1 MQKASIPA
9 CLAVLTLV
17 FSLAACSFPGVY
29 RIDVQQGNII
39 DHEDLGKLN
48 ATMTRADVHQ
58 LLGTPITVNS
68 FNPDREHY
76 VYTFQEGGGGIRKQR
91 VTVIYED
98 NQYLRHEAKL
108 LEETP
113 AN

>member
-1 MQKASIPA
+1 MQKASIPS

-17 FSLAACSFPGVY
+17 LSLAACSFPGVY

-39 DHEDLGKLN
+39 DQEDLGKLN
-48 ATMTRADVHQ
+48 PTMTRSDVHK
-58 LLGTPITVNS
+58 LLGTPITASS
-68 FNPDREHY
+68 FEPGREHY
-76 VYTFQEGGGGIRKQR
+76 VYTFQEGGGEIRKQR
-91 VTVIYED
+91 VTIIYED
-98 NQYLRHEAKL
+98 GQYLRHEAKL

>member
-9 CLAVLTLV
+9 RLAVLALV
-17 FSLAACSFPGVY
+17 ISLAACSFPGVY

-39 DHEDLGKLN
+39 DYEDLGQLN
-48 ATMTRADVHQ
+48 PTMTRDDVHE
-58 LLGTPITVNS
+58 LLGTPITGNS

-76 VYTFQEGGGGIRKQR
+76 VYTFQEGGGEIRKQR

-98 NQYLRHEAKL
+98 NQYLRHKAKL
-108 LEETP
+108 LAETP

>member
-17 FSLAACSFPGVY
+17 LSLAACSFPGVY

-48 ATMTRADVHQ
+48 PTMTRSDVHA
-58 LLGTPITVNS
+58 LLGTPITVSS
-68 FNPDREHY
+68 FDPNREHY
-76 VYTFQEGGGGIRKQR
+76 VYTFQEDGGEIRKQR

-98 NQYLRHEAKL
+98 NHYARHNAKL

>member
-17 FSLAACSFPGVY
+17 LSLAACSFPGVY

-39 DHEDLGKLN
+39 DREDLGKLN
-48 ATMTRADVHQ
+48 PSMTRADVHD
-58 LLGTPITVNS
+58 LLGAPITVSS
-68 FNPDREHY
+68 FDPGREHY
-76 VYTFQEGGGGIRKQR
+76 VYTFQENGGKIRKQQ
-91 VTVIYED
+91 VTVVFQD
-98 NQYLRHEAKL
+98 GKYLRHQAKL